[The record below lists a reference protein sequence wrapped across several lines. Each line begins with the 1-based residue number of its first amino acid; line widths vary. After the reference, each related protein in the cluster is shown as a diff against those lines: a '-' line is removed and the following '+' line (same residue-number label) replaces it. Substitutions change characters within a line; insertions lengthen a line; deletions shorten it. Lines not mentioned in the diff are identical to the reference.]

1 MSAANITRICLIRH
15 GETDW
20 NLQHRYQGQ
29 VDIPLNALGRR
40 QAALLAESMQAESWD
55 VIVSSPLSRALDTAR
70 AVAGAVGLGGTDIA
84 TDPRLVERAYGKAEG
99 LTLAE
104 REATWPGGNWPGLEE
119 WEHVSVRAMTALTE
133 LAEAHRGKRILV
145 VCHGGLINAVLATLT
160 EGELGTGKTVIDNTS
175 RTTLDVRGD
184 AWEIVA
190 VNEVDHLEE
199 LAVAD

>member
-1 MSAANITRICLIRH
+1 MPDAHPTRICLIRH

-20 NLQHRYQGQ
+20 NAQRRYQGQ

-40 QAALLAESMQAESWD
+40 QAALLAESMEGEAWD

-70 AVAGAVGLGGTDIA
+70 AVASAVGLTGVA
-84 TDPRLVERAYGKAEG
+84 TDPRLMERGYGKAEG

-119 WEHVSVRAMTALTE
+119 WENVSIRAMSALTE
-133 LAEAHRGKRILV
+133 LAMAHRGKRILV
-145 VCHGGLINAVLATLT
+145 VCHGGVINAVLATLT
-160 EGELGTGKTVIDNTS
+160 EGEIGTGKTVIDNTS
-175 RTTLDVRGD
+175 RTTLDVRGE

-190 VNEVDHLEE
+190 VNDVDHLEE
-199 LAVAD
+199 LAAAD